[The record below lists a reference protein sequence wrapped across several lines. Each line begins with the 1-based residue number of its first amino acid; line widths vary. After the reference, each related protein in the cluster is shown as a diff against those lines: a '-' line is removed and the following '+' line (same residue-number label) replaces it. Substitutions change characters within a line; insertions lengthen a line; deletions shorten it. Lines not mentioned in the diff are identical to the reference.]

1 MSVSRPIRHNIA
13 VHDRLASHYDALHG
27 DIFNSIEQER
37 LRCALTIA
45 TDAIRSDGEPVR
57 ALDFGC
63 GSGNLTH
70 HFLELGLHTVSA
82 DVAPRF
88 LELIK
93 ARPGATGLSET
104 LRLNG
109 EDLSNIADETFDVAA
124 AYSVLHHIPDYLT
137 AVRELIRVTKRGGVV
152 FIDHEHNADYW
163 SRSADYREFVRLAKQ
178 QRANAGTTRP
188 PWLKRKVRR
197 LRRLI
202 NPRYMPEGDIHVWPD
217 DHIEWE
223 RIEEVFADADCE
235 TVYCDDYLNY
245 ASHCPQELHERY
257 RHRCTDMRVMA
268 VRRC

>member
-1 MSVSRPIRHNIA
+1 MPIRRHIRHNIV
-13 VHDRLASHYDALHG
+13 VHDRLASHYDVLHR
-27 DIFNSIEQER
+27 DIFNPIEQER
-37 LRCALTIA
+37 LHWALAMA
-45 TDAIRSDGEPVR
+45 TDAIRNGGEKAR

-88 LELIK
+88 LELIQ
-93 ARPGATGLSET
+93 ARHETTGLSET

-109 EDLSNIADETFDVAA
+109 VDLANMEDETFDVAA
-124 AYSVLHHIPDYLT
+124 AYSVLHHIPDYLA

-152 FIDHEHNADYW
+152 YIDHEHNPDYW
-163 SRSADYREFVRLAKQ
+163 SRSADYSEFLRLVKQ
-178 QRANAGTTRP
+178 QRADAGRTRP
-188 PWLKRKVRR
+188 PWLKRKIRR

-223 RIEEVFADADCE
+223 RIEKVFADANCE
-235 TVYCDDYLNY
+235 TVYSDDYLNY
-245 ASHCPQELHERY
+245 ASHCPRELYERY

-268 VRRC
+268 VRRR